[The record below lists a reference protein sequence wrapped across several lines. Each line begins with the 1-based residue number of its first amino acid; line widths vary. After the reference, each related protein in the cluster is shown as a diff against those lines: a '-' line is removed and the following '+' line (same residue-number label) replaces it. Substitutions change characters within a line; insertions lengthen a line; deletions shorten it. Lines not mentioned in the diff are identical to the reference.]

1 LSTLPTKTR
10 EKDNKHKF
18 PLDKETRELIK
29 KKNSLSKKVVTS
41 RDPDIRKQYNRV
53 RNRVKKEVDKMR
65 KEFELELSEKAKTNT
80 KAIWS

>member
-1 LSTLPTKTR
+1 MRRLEDKFIHTKTR

-29 KKNSLSKKVVTS
+29 TKNSLSNKVVTS

-53 RNRVKKEVDKMR
+53 RNRVKK
-65 KEFELELSEKAKTNT
+65 
-80 KAIWS
+80 